1 MAQAKPGLTEGAGR
15 SLSDSQR
22 QAGTRM
28 WGRGRWREA
37 RQDRSLS
44 VPLLFR
50 ARVRG
55 AALTIIYSVRPL
67 VPVPSV
73 ALAPAGA
80 ASSAAQAHVH
90 VGAIFPLLRSRV
102 IWGVA

>member
-1 MAQAKPGLTEGAGR
+1 
-15 SLSDSQR
+15 
-22 QAGTRM
+22 M
-28 WGRGRWREA
+28 WGRGQLEGGA

-50 ARVRG
+50 VRVRG
-55 AALTIIYSVRPL
+55 AALTILYSVTPL
-67 VPVPSV
+67 VPVPSG

-80 ASSAAQAHVH
+80 SSSATRSLAHI
-90 VGAIFPLLRSRV
+90 GAIFPLLRSRE